1 MAKMSNIIKIHG
13 SMSEILATLK
23 TLENIIGERAT
34 LSDVVD
40 LVTYSSIK
48 KLINKRM
55 IKEHD

>member
-1 MAKMSNIIKIHG
+1 MSNIIKIHG